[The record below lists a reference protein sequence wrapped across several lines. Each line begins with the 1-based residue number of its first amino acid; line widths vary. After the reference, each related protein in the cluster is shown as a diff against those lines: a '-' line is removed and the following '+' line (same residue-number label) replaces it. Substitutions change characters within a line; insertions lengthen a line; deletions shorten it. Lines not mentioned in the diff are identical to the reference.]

1 MSAPRTNVEKQKRR
15 HRPAL
20 LGIAAVLVFGAIM
33 FLLNAGSAVDDDS
46 VGAGHGADP
55 EELVE

>member
-1 MSAPRTNVEKQKRR
+1 MSAPRTNIDKQKRR

-20 LGIAAVLVFGAIM
+20 LGIAAAAAFAALM
-33 FLLNAGSAVDDDS
+33 FFLNATSAVDEDS

-55 EELVE
+55 EESVE